1 MRKKVSLSNRNVG
14 PKTQVKMPEE
24 DKKYQ
29 KVFGTERDQT
39 GVGYSTYN
47 NDVNADDVKLEF
59 PGTGET
65 TNRQ

>member
-1 MRKKVSLSNRNVG
+1 MSNRNVG
-14 PKTQVKMPEE
+14 AKSQQVKMPAE

-29 KVFGTERDQT
+29 KVFGTERDQN
-39 GVGYSTYN
+39 GVGYSTSN
-47 NDVNADDVKLEF
+47 NEANADDVKLEF